1 MRPFFWVH
9 VVTTTHTVM
18 PRGSRRRSGS
28 KSPKRRRGSRAARKS
43 PRRSRSPKRS
53 PRRFRGV
60 EDERAYGRSDR
71 DLKVD
76 RFKTEFG
83 KVKFTPGSQPFLK
96 LFAFHAC
103 VNADE
108 LLKKDSE
115 ASERLL
121 NVLDSIGKEIGF
133 SKESDQKL
141 KFSYAKH
148 MQEIGVRTNY
158 VTGTRLRTHVAEI
171 MAEKLGEDDMVEV
184 INSLMTTVHGVVKEI
199 EQVMGYTSFKEAK
212 LIQEYKKLETLTEG
226 VRPELAKK
234 HPEVPDVKKVSKE
247 LMKGLQELKRFH
259 KAIFLRMFGP
269 ERLRML
275 QDEIAED
282 ADLDKVVPKILAR
295 FAHVPKL
302 SKIPAPGEPAP
313 VVPAISVASN
323 DVNPAIP
330 MAEPVAGPAD
340 PTLPMA
346 TPLPDP
352 DPPMATLV

>member
-1 MRPFFWVH
+1 
-9 VVTTTHTVM
+9 
-18 PRGSRRRSGS
+18 
-28 KSPKRRRGSRAARKS
+28 
-43 PRRSRSPKRS
+43 
-53 PRRFRGV
+53 V

-83 KVKFTPGSQPFLK
+83 KVKFTPGSQPFLS

-115 ASERLL
+115 TSERLL
-121 NVLDSIGKEIGF
+121 SVLDSIGKQIGF
-133 SKESDQKL
+133 SKESDPRL
-141 KFSYAKH
+141 KFSYAEH

-184 INSLMTTVHGVVKEI
+184 INSLMTIIHGVVKEI

-212 LIQEYKKLETLTEG
+212 LIQEYRKLEALTES

-259 KAIFLRMFGP
+259 KAIFLKMFGP
-269 ERLRML
+269 ERLRIL

-302 SKIPAPGEPAP
+302 SKLPAPAQP
-313 VVPAISVASN
+313 VQMGQPVPAINLASTN
-323 DVNPAIP
+323 VDPAIP

-340 PTLPMA
+340 PTPTP
-346 TPLPDP
+346 TPLPNTDLK
-352 DPPMATLV
+352 TLV